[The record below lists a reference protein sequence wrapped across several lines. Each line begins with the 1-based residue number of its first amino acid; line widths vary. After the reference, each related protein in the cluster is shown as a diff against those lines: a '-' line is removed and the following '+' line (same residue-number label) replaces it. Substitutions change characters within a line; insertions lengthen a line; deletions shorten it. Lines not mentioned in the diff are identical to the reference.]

1 MAATKRVYQCS
12 ACGHTHAK
20 WNGKCDEC
28 GQWNTLE
35 ESTQTPLV
43 KKAQSAASAFSGIGS
58 GLTPIDLRARV
69 APPPRVSTGNGEFD
83 RVLGGGLV
91 EGSVTLL
98 AGDPG
103 AGKSTLLMQ
112 TLAYLATTG
121 IPVLYAS
128 GEESADQIQMRAQ
141 RLGVTDSPLQLVTSN
156 DAQGIAGL
164 MERMP
169 RGAILAVDSIQ
180 AMDAG
185 AESSPGS
192 VAQVKA
198 AASLF
203 TPLAK
208 TRGITTILVNH
219 VTKEGSFAGPQLLR
233 HAVDVSLLLQN
244 DTSQGYMRVLRADK
258 NRFGADDEIGL
269 FDMTEN
275 GLEPITNPSEFFM
288 AQRAQD
294 AFGTVIFA
302 SLEGTR
308 PLLVEVQ
315 ALVAPSAFGTGRR
328 QSTGWDT
335 GRMNMI
341 LAMLTTRLGMMLGD
355 KDVYINVAGGLKIT
369 DPGMDAAVVLALLSA
384 YYQRPVKD
392 TVAVFGEVG
401 LAGEIRGVTRPEARL
416 REALGLGFTTVVCPN
431 LRNGVPKGTTG
442 KVLTFDKAARF
453 LEHLDTL
460 MV

>member
-12 ACGHTHAK
+12 ACGQTQPK
-20 WNGKCDEC
+20 WGGKCDGC
-28 GQWNTLE
+28 GAWNTLTE
-35 ESTQTPLV
+35 TAQSPLV
-43 KKAQSAASAFSGIGS
+43 QKAQSSASAFSGLGN

-69 APPPRVSTGNGEFD
+69 NPPPRVATGNPEFD

-91 EGSVTLL
+91 EGSVVLL

-112 TLAYLATTG
+112 TLTHLANTG

-128 GEESADQIQMRAQ
+128 GEESADQIQLRAQ

-169 RGAILAVDSIQ
+169 KGAIIAIDSVQ

-185 AESSPGS
+185 ADSSPGS

-198 AASLF
+198 TASLF

-208 TRGITTILVNH
+208 TRGITTLLVNH

-233 HAVDVSLLLQN
+233 HAVDVSLMLQN

-269 FDMTEN
+269 FDMGED
-275 GLEPITNPSEFFM
+275 GLKPITNPSAFFM
-288 AQRAQD
+288 EQRAAG
-294 AFGTVIFA
+294 AFGTVIFP

-308 PLLVEVQ
+308 PMLVEVQ

-335 GRMNMI
+335 ARMNMI
-341 LAMLTTRLGMMLGD
+341 LAMLTTRLGLTMAD
-355 KDVYINVAGGLKIT
+355 KDVYVNVAGGLKIS

-384 YYQRPVKD
+384 YFQRAVKD

-401 LAGEIRGVTRPEARL
+401 LAGEMRGVVRPESRL
-416 REALGLGFTTVVCPN
+416 REATSLGFQTIVCPT
-431 LRNGVPKGTTG
+431 LRNGTPKGVQG
-442 KVLTFDKAARF
+442 NIMAFDRVARF
-453 LEHLDTL
+453 LEHIDTL
-460 MV
+460 LD